1 MNLNEYFEKANE
13 VWNFKHKALT
23 AAYKLFGLFVNFN
36 YATSEIEYVD
46 AENVIVIFRND
57 ENHTIFN
64 RSCKVK
70 WLEMAMEVNPDLA
83 RTEMESEKAKNK
95 KLGKRIAENMAR
107 FGGSYEFWERRLTH
121 GQDALEAK
129 LKELESQGLTMEQ
142 IVEIEFKKIGIK

>member
-36 YATSEIEYVD
+36 YATSEIEFVD
-46 AENVIVIFRND
+46 DENVMVIFRND
-57 ENHTIFN
+57 ENRTIFN

-70 WLEMAMEVNPDLA
+70 WLEMAMENPEQA
-83 RTEMESEKAKNK
+83 RIEMESEKAKNK

-107 FGGSYEFWERRLTH
+107 FGGSYEFWEKRLTH
-121 GQDALEAK
+121 GWDALEAK
-129 LKELESQGLTMEQ
+129 LKELKDQGMTMEQ
-142 IVEIEFKKIGIK
+142 IVEKFEKEV

>member
-121 GQDALEAK
+121 G
-129 LKELESQGLTMEQ
+129 
-142 IVEIEFKKIGIK
+142 

>member
-57 ENHTIFN
+57 ENRTIFN

-70 WLEMAMEVNPDLA
+70 WLDMAMEVNPELA
-83 RTEMESEKAKNK
+83 RAEMESEKAKNK

-107 FGGSYEFWERRLTH
+107 FGGSYEFWENRLTH
-121 GQDALEAK
+121 GWDALEAK
-129 LKELESQGLTMEQ
+129 LKELHAKGMTDEQ
-142 IVEIEFKKIGIK
+142 IVEKLAKEV

>member
-23 AAYKLFGLFVNFN
+23 AAYQLFGLFFNFN

-57 ENHTIFN
+57 ENRTIFN

-70 WLEMAMEVNPDLA
+70 WLEMAMENPEQA
-83 RTEMESEKAKNK
+83 RIEMESEKAKNK

-107 FGGSYEFWERRLTH
+107 FGGSYEFWEKRLTH
-121 GQDALEAK
+121 GWDALEAK
-129 LKELESQGLTMEQ
+129 LKELKALGMTDEQ
-142 IVEIEFKKIGIK
+142 IFEKWEKEVL

>member
-70 WLEMAMEVNPDLA
+70 WLEMAMEVNPELA
-83 RTEMESEKAKNK
+83 RTEMENEKAKNK

-107 FGGSYEFWERRLTH
+107 FGGSYEFWENRLTH
-121 GQDALEAK
+121 GWDALEAK
-129 LKELESQGLTMEQ
+129 LKELKAQGMTMEQ
-142 IVEIEFKKIGIK
+142 IFEKFEKEV